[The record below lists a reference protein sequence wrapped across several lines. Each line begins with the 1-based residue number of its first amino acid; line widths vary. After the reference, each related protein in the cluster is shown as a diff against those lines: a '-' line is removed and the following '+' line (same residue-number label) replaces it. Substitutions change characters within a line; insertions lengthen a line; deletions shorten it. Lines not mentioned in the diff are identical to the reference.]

1 MRDIYNAKQAGIQGA
16 NAGQNA
22 TIYQKYNEGLSIETD
37 YEAIINEIIIIKKH
51 LKNIDDNDDT
61 NDILIGELTKIS
73 HAAEEKDDNKM
84 VNILKTC
91 AKEIYDIAKK
101 VGCSVLAKYITYKIG
116 F

>member
-1 MRDIYNAKQAGIQGA
+1 MYKQPDLYYDRQD
-16 NAGQNA
+16 NDLNQ
-22 TIYQKYNEGLSIETD
+22 
-37 YEAIINEIIIIKKH
+37 IKKH

-73 HAAEEKDDNKM
+73 HAAKEKDDNKM

-91 AKEIYDIAKK
+91 AKEVYDIAKK
-101 VGCSVLAKYITYKIG
+101 VGCSVLAKFISYKIG